1 MKKLSLSK
9 ASILLIGS
17 LLIVTCTGLDDKP
30 LPTDARGQIYF
41 KEFEL
46 NPQRNYLLVNLINE
60 SPYTLTSC
68 MFQVNIYSM
77 ASNQEDPLILT
88 EVNADDMKDDEG
100 GAPSLSEKFFIR
112 ETLKPG
118 YSTEVYFELKL
129 DDLGGRSVFTQEILE
144 LKGKASP

>member
-1 MKKLSLSK
+1 MSK
-9 ASILLIGS
+9 ASGLLIAS

-41 KEFEL
+41 NGFEL
-46 NPQRNYLLVNLINE
+46 NAQRNYLLVNLINE

-68 MFQVNIYSM
+68 KLKVNIYSI
-77 ASNQEDPLILT
+77 AQSQEDPLILT
-88 EVNADDMKDDEG
+88 EVSVNDVMDGEG
-100 GAPSLSEKFFIR
+100 DAPVLSENFFIR

-129 DDLGGRSVFTQEILE
+129 DDLSGRSVFTQEIIE
-144 LKGKASP
+144 LKGKASL